1 MEQNSDTA
9 VKDDPE
15 IAAPSNDPREADATE
30 ATPVTGDVN
39 AAAAAND
46 TDEGQAPK
54 SSSGRKRV
62 PTAAA
67 LASSEQA
74 QETAPG
80 KSKTRQRKKAAE
92 TSVVSR
98 TSHGGVKIGGRA
110 VTWVGGAGMPREVLD
125 KMGIPQLRALFLKT
139 FNHPTGSNNAE
150 WLRKKLAQP
159 QDPQVG
165 AARAAVPRARDVGA
179 EIWTTGTTFKG
190 FTKQERFKL
199 QQMGGNC
206 AAKVVEVIRDAPP
219 PVVVDPPAPPQ
230 RAPVSRRRKKGPS
243 SENTKMHVIG
253 AETFELPPSKRPRS
267 SDDAGDT
274 HGLMFDCGP
283 QAPVSQAHSPGQGAL
298 GGLDTCF
305 SEGDTLSM
313 PMASA
318 MPAPVVHMQPWRQLR
333 MADAHML
340 RTGCSVQVYRADE
353 QWHGGVVEKIDY
365 VGPPGDQKMMI
376 TIYYYGHDQSE
387 ERPVDEFFR
396 GEHHS
401 LIQWQPVAP
410 MAQMP
415 VGGMPM
421 QGMQVAGGMP
431 MSMYAM
437 APPGDMVTAAP
448 QLNQGMLRL
457 SS

>member
-1 MEQNSDTA
+1 
-9 VKDDPE
+9 
-15 IAAPSNDPREADATE
+15 
-30 ATPVTGDVN
+30 
-39 AAAAAND
+39 
-46 TDEGQAPK
+46 
-54 SSSGRKRV
+54 
-62 PTAAA
+62 
-67 LASSEQA
+67 
-74 QETAPG
+74 
-80 KSKTRQRKKAAE
+80 
-92 TSVVSR
+92 
-98 TSHGGVKIGGRA
+98 
-110 VTWVGGAGMPREVLD
+110 
-125 KMGIPQLRALFLKT
+125 MGIPQLRALFLKT

-318 MPAPVVHMQPWRQLR
+318 MPAPVMHMQPWRQLR

-353 QWHGGVVEKIDY
+353 QWHGGVVEK
-365 VGPPGDQKMMI
+365 VCPAALLQCP
-376 TIYYYGHDQSE
+376 H
-387 ERPVDEFFR
+387 
-396 GEHHS
+396 
-401 LIQWQPVAP
+401 
-410 MAQMP
+410 
-415 VGGMPM
+415 
-421 QGMQVAGGMP
+421 AGGRI
-431 MSMYAM
+431 
-437 APPGDMVTAAP
+437 
-448 QLNQGMLRL
+448 LRFRL
-457 SS
+457 SCRRGLFHTR